1 MPGALAALI
10 LVKSGQCSN
19 AGESQLEPATMTAPL
34 LFEPIELRQIRARN
48 RVVVSPMCQYSA
60 LDGLVNDWHLVHLGK
75 FAQGGAGI
83 VFVEATAVEARGR
96 ITHGDVGLWSDAQI
110 PGLARIAAFVRAQGA
125 IPAIQLAHA
134 GRKASMARPW
144 YGNGP
149 LTGEDI
155 ARGDNGWP
163 IIGPTDAPVAEGWQS
178 PAPASDAD
186 LATLLDAFV
195 AAARRAQA
203 AGFDIAEVHGA
214 HGYLLHSFLSPI
226 SNRRTDRYGGTLENR
241 MRFPLEVARAVRAAW
256 PAEKP
261 LFMRCS
267 SIDDAEGGWSL
278 EDTVVF
284 ARELAKVGV
293 DVVDCSSGGIAGS
306 ATAATRTLLRRVPG
320 FQLPF
325 AERVRRDTGLKTM
338 AVGLILTARQ
348 AEEALQAGRA
358 DLIAVGREALFNP
371 NWPLHAALELGADP
385 EFASWPQQ
393 YGWWLTRRE
402 ASLQREGIAR
412 RSMDYPANTG

>member
-1 MPGALAALI
+1 
-10 LVKSGQCSN
+10 
-19 AGESQLEPATMTAPL
+19 
-34 LFEPIELRQIRARN
+34 
-48 RVVVSPMCQYSA
+48 
-60 LDGLVNDWHLVHLGK
+60 
-75 FAQGGAGI
+75 
-83 VFVEATAVEARGR
+83 
-96 ITHGDVGLWSDAQI
+96 
-110 PGLARIAAFVRAQGA
+110 
-125 IPAIQLAHA
+125 
-134 GRKASMARPW
+134 MARPW

-149 LTGEDI
+149 LTGDDI

-163 IIGPTDAPVAEGWQS
+163 TVGPTDAPVAEGWQS

-186 LATLLDAFV
+186 LATLRDAFV

-284 ARELAKVGV
+284 ARELAKAGV

-338 AVGLILTARQ
+338 AVGLILTPRQ

-371 NWPLHAALELGADP
+371 NWPLHAALELGADA

-412 RSMDYPANTG
+412 RSIDYPARPARCSARSVPAPCAAPRPDRAATSPARRRFRLRGNPRSRRLQSRT